1 MKKWLV
7 EELICPQCLDN
18 EFVLNPDIQTQ
29 TDDEII
35 EGKLVCPQ
43 CKQVYEI
50 HEGIAVVVPE
60 QTLPIVQDVAGYNS
74 FSMLSSYLWSHYSE
88 FFNGPDATD
97 AYQKWARAFDTQRP
111 GWALDIGCSVG
122 RLTFEM
128 TKTHDRAVGLD
139 TSISFVRAAREL
151 AAQMRL
157 AFDLIMEGRI
167 TEKRACDLDPDFGFD
182 RAEFIVA
189 DAMALPFRSRR
200 FATVS
205 SVNIL
210 EKVPNPLVHL
220 TEANRVMD
228 EKEAQFLF
236 SDPFSWDEN
245 VNSPDLWLGGT
256 DEGTF
261 KGFGMDNICR
271 LLQDPESVFS
281 PGFTI
286 RDVGQVLWKIRKTRN
301 LWEHITSQFVVAQRK
316 IEEGGV

>member
-1 MKKWLV
+1 MKKWLI
-7 EELICPQCLDN
+7 EELICPQCQDN
-18 EFVLNPDIQTQ
+18 DSGLNPEIHTE
-29 TDDEII
+29 TDDDII
-35 EGKLVCPQ
+35 EGYLGCPQ
-43 CKQVYEI
+43 CRQTYGI

-60 QTLPIVQDVAGYNS
+60 QTMPIIRDATGYNS

-97 AYQKWARAFDTQRP
+97 AYQKWARAFGAQRS

-128 TKTHDRAVGLD
+128 TRTHDRAVGLD
-139 TSISFVRAAREL
+139 TSISFIRAARRL
-151 AAQMRL
+151 AAEKQL
-157 AFDLIMEGRI
+157 AFDLIMEGQI
-167 TEKRACDLDPDFGFD
+167 TEKRSCDLDPVFGFD
-182 RAEFIVA
+182 QAEFIVA

-210 EKVPNPLVHL
+210 EKVPNPLLHL

-228 EKEAQFLF
+228 EKEARFLF
-236 SDPFSWDEN
+236 SDPFSWDES
-245 VNSPDLWLGGT
+245 VSGPDCWLGGT
-256 DEGTF
+256 NEGPF
-261 KGFGMDNICR
+261 KGFGIDNICR

-286 RDVGQVLWKIRKTRN
+286 QDKGQVLWKIRKTRN
-301 LWEHITSQFVVAQRK
+301 LWEHITSQFVVAERQK
-316 IEEGGV
+316 L

>member
-1 MKKWLV
+1 MKKWLI
-7 EELICPQCLDN
+7 EELICPQCLDSEN
-18 EFVLNPDIQTQ
+18 VLNLDSLTETGDDI
-29 TDDEII
+29 IK
-35 EGKLVCPQ
+35 GHLVCPQ

-50 HEGIAVVVPE
+50 HEGVAVVVPE
-60 QTLPIVQDVAGYNS
+60 QTLPVIQDATGYNS

-97 AYQKWARAFDTQRP
+97 AYQKWARAFGSQRS

-151 AAQMRL
+151 AAKKRL
-157 AFDLIMEGRI
+157 AFELIMEGQI
-167 TEKRACDLDPDFGFD
+167 TEKRSCELDPAFGFEQ
-182 RAEFIVA
+182 AEFIVA

-200 FATVS
+200 FSSVS

-210 EKVPNPLVHL
+210 EKVPDPLLHL
-220 TEANRVMD
+220 AEANRVMV
-228 EKEAQFLF
+228 EKDARFLF

-245 VNSPDLWLGGT
+245 VNSPEFWLGGT
-256 DEGTF
+256 NEGPF

-271 LLQDPESVFS
+271 ILQDPESVFS
-281 PGFTI
+281 PGFAI
-286 RDVGQVLWKIRKTRN
+286 QDMGQVLWKIRKTQN
-301 LWEHITSQFVVAQRK
+301 LWEHITSQFVVAQRET
-316 IEEGGV
+316 I

>member
-1 MKKWLV
+1 MKKWLI
-7 EELICPQCLDN
+7 EELICPQCLDSEN
-18 EFVLNPDIQTQ
+18 VLNLDIRTE
-29 TDDEII
+29 TGDDII
-35 EGKLVCPQ
+35 EGHLVCPQ

-60 QTLPIVQDVAGYNS
+60 QTLPIIQDATGYNS

-97 AYQKWARAFDTQRP
+97 AYQKWARAFGSQRS

-151 AAQMRL
+151 AAKKRL
-157 AFDLIMEGRI
+157 AFELIMEGQI
-167 TEKRACDLDPDFGFD
+167 TEKRSCELDPAFGFEQ
-182 RAEFIVA
+182 AEFIVA

-200 FATVS
+200 FSSVS

-210 EKVPNPLVHL
+210 EKVPNPLLHL
-220 TEANRVMD
+220 AQANRVMV
-228 EKEAQFLF
+228 EKDARFLF
-236 SDPFSWDEN
+236 SDPFSWDES
-245 VNSPDLWLGGT
+245 VNSPEFWLGGT
-256 DEGTF
+256 NEGPF

-271 LLQDPESVFS
+271 ILQDSESVFS
-281 PGFTI
+281 PGFAI
-286 RDVGQVLWKIRKTRN
+286 QDMGQVLWKIRKTQN
-301 LWEHITSQFVVAQRK
+301 LWEHIISQFVVAQRET
-316 IEEGGV
+316 I

>member
-7 EELICPQCLDN
+7 EELICPQCLDSEN
-18 EFVLNPDIQTQ
+18 VLNPDIRTE
-29 TDDEII
+29 TDDDII
-35 EGKLVCPQ
+35 EGALVCRQ
-43 CKQVYEI
+43 CRQAYEI

-60 QTLPIVQDVAGYNS
+60 QTLPIVQDAAGYNS

-97 AYQKWARAFDTQRP
+97 AYRKWARAFEAKRS

-151 AAQMRL
+151 AAQKRL

-167 TEKRACDLDPDFGFD
+167 TEERACDLDPAFGFD
-182 RAEFIVA
+182 QAEFIVA

-210 EKVPNPLVHL
+210 EKVPDPLSHL
-220 TEANRVMD
+220 AEANRVMD
-228 EKEAQFLF
+228 EREARFLF

-245 VNSPDLWLGGT
+245 VNSPDLWIGGT
-256 DEGTF
+256 DEGPF
-261 KGFGMDNICR
+261 KGFGMDNICK
-271 LLQDPESVFS
+271 LLQEPESVFF

-286 RDVGQVLWKIRKTRN
+286 QDMGQVLWKIRKTRN

-316 IEEGGV
+316 LI

>member
-7 EELICPQCLDN
+7 EELICPQCLDSEN
-18 EFVLNPDIQTQ
+18 VLKLDIRTE
-29 TDDEII
+29 TEDDII
-35 EGKLVCPQ
+35 EGHLVCPQ

-60 QTLPIVQDVAGYNS
+60 QTLPIIQDATGYNS

-97 AYQKWARAFDTQRP
+97 AYQKWARALDSKRS

-151 AAQMRL
+151 GAAKRL

-167 TEKRACDLDPDFGFD
+167 TEKRTCDLDPAFGFD
-182 RAEFIVA
+182 QAEFIVA

-200 FATVS
+200 FSTVS

-210 EKVPNPLVHL
+210 EKVPDPLLHL
-220 TEANRVMD
+220 AEANRVMV
-228 EKEAQFLF
+228 EKDARFLF
-236 SDPFSWDEN
+236 SDPFSWDES
-245 VNSPDLWLGGT
+245 VNSPELWLGGT
-256 DEGTF
+256 NDGDF

-271 LLQDPESVFS
+271 LLQDPGSVFS

-286 RDVGQVLWKIRKTRN
+286 RDMGQVLWKIRKTRN
-301 LWEHITSQFVVAQRK
+301 LWEHITSQFVVAHRAAM
-316 IEEGGV
+316 G